1 MVDPSSPFATGV
13 DAAFDALRPV
23 APALY
28 RTARRMTRRAE
39 DATAVVSDAVGA
51 SRAWLL
57 ARPAAAD
64 VNGRLHAALW
74 LALER
79 YWQREGR
86 GERESGPEGPDDLLA
101 RALDGDETEF
111 ERLLM
116 SRLDASP
123 ELDIALRHLGERE
136 RFLVLLVDV
145 ENLTYEEAAVALHTD
160 VDVVQG
166 LLLTARARVFRAL
179 ADFASRASG
188 VYPRA

>member
-1 MVDPSSPFATGV
+1 MVDPSSPFATDV

-28 RTARRMTRRAE
+28 RTARRMTRRAD
-39 DATAVVSDAVGA
+39 DAAAVVRDAV
-51 SRAWLL
+51 SSSQTWLL
-57 ARPAAAD
+57 ARPPAAELS
-64 VNGRLHAALW
+64 GRLHAALW

-86 GERESGPEGPDDLLA
+86 GERESGPEAPDDLLA
-101 RALDGDETEF
+101 SALDGDEVDF

-160 VDVVQG
+160 VEVVQG
-166 LLLTARARVFRAL
+166 LLLTARARVFHAL
-179 ADFASRASG
+179 ADFARRTSG
-188 VYPRA
+188 AHPRA